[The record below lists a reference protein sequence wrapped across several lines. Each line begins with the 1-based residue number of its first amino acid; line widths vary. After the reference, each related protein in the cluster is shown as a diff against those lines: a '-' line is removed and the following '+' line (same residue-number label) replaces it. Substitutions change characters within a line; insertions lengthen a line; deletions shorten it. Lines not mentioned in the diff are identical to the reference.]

1 LSFTTIAET
10 NSQGKTDVSSY
21 VDNKYKVI
29 VSKAG
34 KKGIS
39 GWIFDIPK
47 EQTVTHDAEMSQHY
61 TEQGSFLN
69 DTRVKKPDQIVL
81 TGFVGELVFRQPQQ
95 GTIEYALQQATN
107 KLGVVNAY
115 LGPFTQGVTQKIA
128 QITAKASYVANQ
140 ANAIVKRATNLV
152 NYFSGNEAVLTAQ
165 QKAYIEIYSLW
176 ATGQVVEVQT
186 PWRFFPSM
194 QILNI
199 VARQDETTNDYT
211 DFTITLQEYRTS
223 GVMVTDFN
231 SDIFPAAET
240 VQSQSVTDQGKL
252 QGKTE
257 NVSVLDQVFYKG
269 K

>member
-1 LSFTTIAET
+1 MSFTTIAQT
-10 NSQGKTDVSSY
+10 NSNGQTDVTSY

-39 GWIFDIPK
+39 GWLFDVPK
-47 EQTVTHDAEMSQHY
+47 EQTLTHDAEMSMHY

-81 TGFVGELVFRQPQQ
+81 TGFIGELVFRKPQP
-95 GTIEYALQQATN
+95 GSIEYALQQATN
-107 KLGVVNAY
+107 KLGAVNAY
-115 LGPFTQGVTQKIA
+115 LVPFTQGITQKIA
-128 QITAKASYVANQ
+128 LITARASYVANQ
-140 ANAIVKRATNLV
+140 ANAIIKRASNLV
-152 NYFSGNEAVLTAQ
+152 NYFSGNEAVLNAQ
-165 QKAYIEIYSLW
+165 QKAYLEIYSLW
-176 ATGQVVEVQT
+176 STGQVVEVQT

-211 DFTITLQEYRTS
+211 DFSITLQEYRTA
-223 GVMVTDFN
+223 GVMITAFN
-231 SDIFPAAET
+231 SDIFPASEEIQKQPATE
-240 VQSQSVTDQGKL
+240 QGKL

-257 NVSVLDQVFYKG
+257 NVSVLDKIFYQG